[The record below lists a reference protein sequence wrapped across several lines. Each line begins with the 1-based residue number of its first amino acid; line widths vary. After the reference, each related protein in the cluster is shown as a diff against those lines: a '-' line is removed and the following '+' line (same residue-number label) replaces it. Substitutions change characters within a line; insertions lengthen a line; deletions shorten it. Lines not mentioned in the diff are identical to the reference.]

1 MSSGEKIILR
11 GMADESLHNEAGD
24 IVLIIRE
31 NDSSDFKRKGEHLI
45 INRDVKLC
53 DALCGYSFNLKHIDD
68 TELLIQSDNIIKP
81 GKIFT
86 VLNKG
91 MPIKNR
97 QGNYGNLYIIYSVIF
112 PMYSDIKQAD
122 RDMLKKILPNDN
134 KKIKE
139 LPETHILMET
149 DNIENNYDND
159 SEHHNGQQHVEC
171 NQQ

>member
-1 MSSGEKIILR
+1 
-11 GMADESLHNEAGD
+11 
-24 IVLIIRE
+24 
-31 NDSSDFKRKGEHLI
+31 
-45 INRDVKLC
+45 
-53 DALCGYSFNLKHIDD
+53 
-68 TELLIQSDNIIKP
+68 
-81 GKIFT
+81 
-86 VLNKG
+86 